1 MNGKVEAPYAFA
13 PTALLTN
20 SSSGSNDCE
29 SDERA
34 RCSVVSQIR
43 SGVGEPT
50 MVDPSKLSRNVL
62 QSTVDPN
69 SIEVLE
75 RLRDSYKVPLGQEAL
90 TGADQ
95 AVLVATVITLRR
107 LACLASTN
115 LSGQR
120 QP

>member
-1 MNGKVEAPYAFA
+1 MTGKAEPAYAFA

-20 SSSGSNDCE
+20 SSSGSNDYE

-34 RCSVVSQIR
+34 RYSVVYQIR

-50 MVDPSKLSRNVL
+50 MVDPKLSPHVL
-62 QSTVDPN
+62 PFTVELN

-75 RLRDSYKVPLGQEAL
+75 RLRDSYKFPLGQQSL

-95 AVLVATVITLRR
+95 AVLVATGMTLKRVAR
-107 LACLASTN
+107 AN
-115 LSGQR
+115 
-120 QP
+120 

>member
-50 MVDPSKLSRNVL
+50 VVDPDKSSRNVL
-62 QSTVDPN
+62 LFTLELNTIV
-69 SIEVLE
+69 VLE
-75 RLRDSYKVPLGQEAL
+75 RLRDSYKKPLGQQAL

-95 AVLVATVITLRR
+95 AVLVATGITLKRFTR
-107 LACLASTN
+107 A
-115 LSGQR
+115 
-120 QP
+120 

>member
-50 MVDPSKLSRNVL
+50 VVDPDKSSRNVL
-62 QSTVDPN
+62 LFTLELNTIV
-69 SIEVLE
+69 VLE
-75 RLRDSYKVPLGQEAL
+75 RLGARIKSRWGNKPSQVP
-90 TGADQ
+90 
-95 AVLVATVITLRR
+95 IR
-107 LACLASTN
+107 LSW
-115 LSGQR
+115 SR
-120 QP
+120 QGSH